1 MSPSSERTSTSKW
14 NLSAA
19 SLAAVGSSTSFT
31 LAMTPSSRRAL
42 ITSPDFRRMAAA
54 SSPTV
59 TDSGTVMSSRLI
71 PTGGSG
77 GSGLGGA
84 GGTSTFGG
92 GVTAAAGLTGAA
104 GTTGLAGDTGGTGRD
119 GTTGVTRRGGG
130 GAMPAGDAAGTM
142 GRGATGG
149 GTAGRSGVGAG
160 GSFLTIDGPAGV
172 ATAGAGPT
180 GGAGTGAGAAG
191 VTTGVAAGAPS
202 INPAAAAW
210 RNRVAAGL
218 NSSAGDGAKGSSDSM
233 VAVLFFTGFVAG
245 STPSLFFLAAAGFLG
260 SAVAGLGLG
269 TRVGLA
275 F

>member
-1 MSPSSERTSTSKW
+1 MTVTTGGRRLSWLGSTSSSSRMSPSSERTSTSKW

-59 TDSGTVMSSRLI
+59 TDSGTLMSSRLI
-71 PTGGSG
+71 STGGSG
-77 GSGLGGA
+77 GSGAGRGA

-104 GTTGLAGDTGGTGRD
+104 GTTGLAGGAGGTGRD

-149 GTAGRSGVGAG
+149 GSTAGRSGVGAG
-160 GSFLTIDGPAGV
+160 GSFLTIDGPASV

-180 GGAGTGAGAAG
+180 G
-191 VTTGVAAGAPS
+191 
-202 INPAAAAW
+202 
-210 RNRVAAGL
+210 
-218 NSSAGDGAKGSSDSM
+218 
-233 VAVLFFTGFVAG
+233 
-245 STPSLFFLAAAGFLG
+245 
-260 SAVAGLGLG
+260 
-269 TRVGLA
+269 
-275 F
+275 